1 MPTGIARVTGAEPRN
16 FARIRCF
23 RISPTSSWGAAV
35 SVIPIECLRHLPRH
49 GGSRHPRL
57 DLPPSVF
64 PFSGTF
70 RYFSCALCHRSRAR
84 LDSSGF
90 DRHRWLLHGR
100 CRFALVLGHNL
111 VRLIFDDHPR
121 MMMLAPLGPDTAA
134 IKKNQLALSQDHPF
148 CTEATNSVT
157 SAMLLD
163 AAEMLCRHRVAA

>member
-90 DRHRWLLHGR
+90 DRHRWLFHGR

-134 IKKNQLALSQDHPF
+134 IKKKPIGAVTGPSILHRSDQFSHLSYAIR
-148 CTEATNSVT
+148 C
-157 SAMLLD
+157 
-163 AAEMLCRHRVAA
+163 C